1 MGNGEQTNIEV
12 QMGKVLNFKSQ
23 VGKLKTDQTTY
34 GFTIIS
40 PYTHT
45 HMCIYIYIYKIFLTK
60 PNCLL
65 LEDDDIHYHFQRFL
79 VNGYITFRKQV
90 LKNYYNKIDIYML
103 NSYPNFVVDQN
114 SQTNKINFL

>member
-23 VGKLKTDQTTY
+23 VGKLKTGQTTDE
-34 GFTIIS
+34 FTIIS

-45 HMCIYIYIYKIFLTK
+45 YIYIYIIFLTK

-114 SQTNKINFL
+114 SYTNKINFL